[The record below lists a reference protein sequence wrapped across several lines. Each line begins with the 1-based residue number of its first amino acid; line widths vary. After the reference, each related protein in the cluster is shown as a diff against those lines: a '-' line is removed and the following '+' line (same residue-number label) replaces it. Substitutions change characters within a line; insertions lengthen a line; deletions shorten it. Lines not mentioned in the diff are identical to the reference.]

1 MRAPTVVVAIALG
14 VQAEPKMCPSPS
26 GFHPCDCIREVESG
40 TRAEERSDANDVR
53 TLRLTHP
60 NGTVEDVAE
69 CPYAPPP
76 RGGGSAAA
84 PRDPCALDWPHAAP
98 MEVFSRH
105 NESIVR
111 FTASYVVPE
120 PPSVTKANI
129 LYYWIG
135 LQDTD
140 SAANPV
146 IQPVLSYYPGSSF
159 PNNWYFESW
168 NCCPAGHKIKSASVP
183 VRGPGARLHGA
194 MARAGGESVVN
205 STNEA
210 GATSSLRV
218 ADGNIV
224 GAWNWVDITLETYDV
239 EACDEYSEGGA
250 MVFDDMTLTN
260 ARGDAVTPAFVSK
273 PYIDGAYL
281 TPKESAAFT
290 ACCAGKFETAWPRA
304 TMTQN

>member
-1 MRAPTVVVAIALG
+1 MGEQLG
-14 VQAEPKMCPSPS
+14 AASS
-26 GFHPCDCIREVESG
+26 AAAFATTRE
-40 TRAEERSDANDVR
+40 D
-53 TLRLTHP
+53 TLEK
-60 NGTVEDVAE
+60 GAE

-111 FTASYVVPE
+111 YTASYVVPE

-135 LQDTD
+135 LQDTA

-146 IQPVLSYYPGSSF
+146 FQPVLSYYPDSS

-210 GATSSLRV
+210 GETSSLRV

-224 GAWNWVDITLETYDV
+224 GAWNWVDITLETYSV
-239 EACDEYSEGGA
+239 QACDQYSRGGA
-250 MVFDDMTLTN
+250 MIFEDMTLET
-260 ARGDAVTPAFVSK
+260 AGGPVTPAFVSK
-273 PYIDGAYL
+273 PYINGAYL
-281 TPKESAAFT
+281 DEAESAKFT
-290 ACCAGKFETAWPRA
+290 ACCDGAFDTARWPRA